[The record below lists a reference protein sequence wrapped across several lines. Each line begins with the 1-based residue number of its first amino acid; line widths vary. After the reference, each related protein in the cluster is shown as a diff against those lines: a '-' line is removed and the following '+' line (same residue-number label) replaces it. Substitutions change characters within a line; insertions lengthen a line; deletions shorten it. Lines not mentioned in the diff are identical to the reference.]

1 MLQAESGDTTAAN
14 NEEML
19 ITLRDDCTGHPMPGT
34 NACDCPPNKLSSTCD
49 GAPMTTKVPT
59 HDGAPMTTKVP
70 THSNLRN
77 GSGPESAEGNQSD
90 AAHGVLRTASAMVT
104 LTVVVL
110 VGALLQ

>member
-59 HDGAPMTTKVP
+59 H
-70 THSNLRN
+70 SNLRN